1 MGLNDKILIKDNHIK
16 VIGGIKKTLEF
27 IKKKKIRNFQIE
39 CDSYSEVKKC
49 IDYNCGHILLDNMP
63 IKEIK
68 KCLMLRKEL
77 GKKIIFEVSGGINL
91 ENIIHYSKLDIDYIS
106 TSKITNSVKSV
117 DIGLDII

>member
-1 MGLNDKILIKDNHIK
+1 
-16 VIGGIKKTLEF
+16 
-27 IKKKKIRNFQIE
+27 
-39 CDSYSEVKKC
+39 
-49 IDYNCGHILLDNMP
+49 MP

-91 ENIIHYSKLDIDYIS
+91 ENVIHYSKLDIDYIS